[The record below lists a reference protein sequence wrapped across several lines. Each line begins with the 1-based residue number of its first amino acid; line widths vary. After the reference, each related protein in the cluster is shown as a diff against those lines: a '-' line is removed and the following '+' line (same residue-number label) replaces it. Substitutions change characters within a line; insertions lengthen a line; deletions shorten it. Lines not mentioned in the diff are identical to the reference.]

1 MTLMRPLKI
10 SSYTLTSGLG
20 RGREATLRGLREET
34 TGLRPNDFEHAH
46 METWIGRVDDLE
58 DQALNGEFSQF
69 DCRNNRLAKLGLD
82 QDGFREDVA
91 AARRK
96 YGTARIGVFIGTSTS
111 GNNQLELAYR
121 RRDPDTGELPADF
134 LYETTLNMYSAA
146 RFVRESLGLEGPT
159 QAIST
164 ACSSSAKAFSAAYRY
179 IEAGFCD
186 AAVVGGVDSLCLT
199 TLYGFNSLNLV
210 AQNPCCPWDPNR
222 DGINIGEAAGFA
234 LLEKP
239 SPGDR
244 GLALMGYGESSD
256 AHHMTAPHPEGLGAM
271 ISMKDALARAN
282 AKPGDVSYIN
292 LHGTATP
299 SNDALEDKAVVEVFG
314 TGTPCSSTK
323 GWTGHTLG
331 AAGIS
336 ESIISFLAM
345 ENGFMPKSLNTREVD
360 STLRANILLREK
372 EGPVNLAMNNSFGF
386 GGNNCSLL
394 FGKLN

>member
-1 MTLMRPLKI
+1 MSLMRPLKI

-34 TGLRPNDFEHAH
+34 TGLRPCDFEHTH
-46 METWIGRVDDLE
+46 LETWIGRVGDLE
-58 DQALNGEFSQF
+58 DTVLNGGFSHF
-69 DCRNNRLAKLGLD
+69 DCRNNRLANLGLD
-82 QDGFREDVA
+82 QDGFREDVEA
-91 AARRK
+91 AQQK
-96 YGTARIGVFIGTSTS
+96 YGSARIGVFIGTSTS

-121 RRDPDTGELPADF
+121 RRDPETGELPADF

-146 RFVRESLGLEGPT
+146 QFIRQSLGLEGPT
-159 QAIST
+159 LAIST
-164 ACSSSAKAFSAAYRY
+164 ARSSSAKAFSAAYRY

-210 AQNPCCPWDPNR
+210 APNPCCPWDPNR
-222 DGINIGEAAGFA
+222 EGINIGEAAGFA
-234 LLEKP
+234 LLERP
-239 SPGDR
+239 GPGDR
-244 GLALMGYGESSD
+244 GLALIGYGESSD

-271 ISMKDALARAN
+271 ISMKDALSRAK
-282 AKPGDVSYIN
+282 AKPGDVSYVN

-360 STLRANILLREK
+360 SNLHANILLNEK
-372 EGPVNLAMNNSFGF
+372 EGPVDLTMNNSFGF
-386 GGNNCSLL
+386 GGNNCRLL